1 MRPTSSPARRPAR
14 RTGARLAVGTAA
26 LALLTAG
33 CDVRSAYENSLSLGF
48 PDPVTDQ
55 GQRIYDLWLGTAAA
69 GLVVGAFVWGLI
81 LFATFRYRKRSD
93 ELPRQVRYNLP
104 VEVLYT
110 VVPFVVIAVLFYY
123 TAITQNEVNETTE
136 DPDVTIGV
144 IGFQWNW
151 TFNYDDNDPA
161 TIDPSVTGVPG
172 QPAQLILPTDRSI
185 RFVETSNDVIHSFFV
200 PEFLFKRDVIP
211 GRVNQFEV
219 TIRQPG
225 TYIGRCAELCGEK
238 HDRMNFEVKVVPP
251 AEYDAFIAAQR
262 TGQPPTSTVPQSD
275 VPEDAQSDEAPSA
288 LSRPAARTETTAPN
302 ALAGSSS

>member
-1 MRPTSSPARRPAR
+1 MRPTSPPARRPAR
-14 RTGARLAVGTAA
+14 RTGARLAVGSVAV
-26 LALLTAG
+26 ALLTAG
-33 CDVRSAYENSLSLGF
+33 CDLRSVYEDTLSLGF

-69 GLVVGAFVWGLI
+69 GLVIGGFVWFLI
-81 LFATFRYRKRSD
+81 LFAVFRYRKRSD

-123 TAITQNEVNETTE
+123 TAITQTKVNATTP

-172 QPAQLILPTDRSI
+172 QPAQLILPTDRTV
-185 RFVETSNDVIHSFFV
+185 RFVETSNDVIHSFYV
-200 PEFLFKRDVIP
+200 PKFLFKRDVIP

-219 TIRQPG
+219 TIRQAG

-251 AEYDAFIAAQR
+251 AEYDAFIAGLR
-262 TGQPPTSTVPQSD
+262 TPGAPQTTVPQSD
-275 VPEDAQSDEAPSA
+275 VPEDAQSNEASPT
-288 LSRPAARTETTAPN
+288 LPARTATAP
-302 ALAGSSS
+302 AGSSS